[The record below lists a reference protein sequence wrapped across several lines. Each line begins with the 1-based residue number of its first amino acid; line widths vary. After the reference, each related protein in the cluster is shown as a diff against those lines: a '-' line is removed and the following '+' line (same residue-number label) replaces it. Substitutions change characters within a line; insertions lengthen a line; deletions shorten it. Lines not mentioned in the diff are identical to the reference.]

1 LVKLRSRPSRGA
13 RHPQLGFLVGLEIA
27 NADERPA
34 WKAGDFFERTFGRR
48 AAAKATTSSGVATRG
63 EVVAGH

>member
-1 LVKLRSRPSRGA
+1 LVEALEGDIRGRVSA
-13 RHPQLGFLVGLEIA
+13 GNVKAFTFGFLLGLDIA

-48 AAAKATTSSGVATRG
+48 AAKATTSS
-63 EVVAGH
+63 EPE